1 MLGFAAEFDRRL
13 NRIGTAESAG
23 VYDGEAQSKTLT
35 NAVARQSH
43 PRLSLILPPLSRTLY
58 PAGIT
63 NQKMNRQNLHILR
76 KVRKTTAMTRAPQ
89 SILRESMLRDPK
101 ISRSL
106 SFFALAALVL
116 CSHAL
121 AGQIAQSNFGPN
133 NPFYAPST
141 LPFQAPPFD
150 KIKDGDY
157 QPAIDAGMDEQLREA
172 KAIAGNPAAPT
183 FENTIVA
190 LEKSGQLFTRVILVF
205 NGVTSAN
212 LNPELQKVQ
221 DYEAPRLAALQD
233 AIYLDSKL
241 YQRVAKLYEERA
253 SLKLDPESLHLLEW
267 DYKKFVHSGANLND
281 ADKAAVKKLNEEDST
296 LSNAF
301 VTKLLAAAKAGAFVT
316 KDRAALVGLTGAQI
330 AGAAESAKDR
340 KVEGYVIPLQNT
352 TQQPT
357 LAELTERST
366 RQAIFENS
374 LNRAERNDPNDTR
387 STIVRLA
394 QLRAQK
400 AKLLGFPTFAAWT
413 LEDQMAK
420 TPEAALKFMDALVPG
435 ATSRA
440 AGEARDIQSV
450 IDSQHGGFK
459 LEPWDWDFY
468 SEQVRKAKYDL
479 NESEIKP
486 YFELDNVLENGVFY
500 AANQLY
506 GLTFKERK
514 DIPVYN
520 PDVRVFEVS
529 DSDGKP
535 LALFYTDYF
544 KRDNK
549 NGGAWMDEFVN
560 QSKLLGTLPVI
571 YNVANFAKPA
581 PGEAA
586 LLSFDDVTTMFH
598 EFGHGLHGIFANT
611 VYPTLS
617 GPSVPRDFVEFPS
630 QFNEHWASYPAVF
643 EHYAK
648 HYKTGEPMPAALAAK
663 IKKAKTFNQGYA
675 LTELLAAAE
684 LDMQWHTLVPGAPLQ
699 NADAF
704 EAEAL
709 RRTHLSISYV
719 PPRYR
724 SSYFLH
730 IWGNGYSA
738 GYYAYLWSE
747 MLDDDAFQWF
757 EDHGGLTRAN
767 GDRFRQM
774 VLSRGNTED
783 LPNMYKAWLGADPS
797 IAPMLKYRGLADIGD
812 SR

>member
-1 MLGFAAEFDRRL
+1 MSAASQRI
-13 NRIGTAESAG
+13 NR
-23 VYDGEAQSKTLT
+23 KTG
-35 NAVARQSH
+35 Q
-43 PRLSLILPPLSRTLY
+43 LIL
-58 PAGIT
+58 
-63 NQKMNRQNLHILR
+63 
-76 KVRKTTAMTRAPQ
+76 
-89 SILRESMLRDPK
+89 
-101 ISRSL
+101 
-106 SFFALAALVL
+106 FFFTAALLLNTRVL
-116 CSHAL
+116 
-121 AGQIAQSNFGPN
+121 AQTADSSFGPS
-133 NPFYAPST
+133 NPFYAASK

-150 KIKDGDY
+150 KIKDSDY
-157 QPAIDAGMDEQLREA
+157 QPAIDAGMAQLRKETQ
-172 KAIAGNPAAPT
+172 AIADNSSQPT
-183 FENTIVA
+183 FENTIA
-190 LEKSGQLFTRVILVF
+190 AMEKSGALFTRVWLVF
-205 NGVTSAN
+205 NGVTAAN
-212 LNPELQKVQ
+212 LDPDLQKVQ
-221 DYEAPRLAALQD
+221 DYEAPRVAALED
-233 AIYLDSKL
+233 DIFLNAKL
-241 YQRVAKLYEERA
+241 FQRVEKIYKER
-253 SLKLDPESLHLLEW
+253 DSLHLDAESMRLLDI

-281 ADKAAVKKLNEEDST
+281 ADKAAVKKINEEDST

-301 VTKLLAAAKAGAFVT
+301 TTKLLAAAKAGAYVT
-316 KDRAALVGLTGAQI
+316 KDKAALAGLTDGQI
-330 AGAAESAKDR
+330 AGAAEAAKGR

-357 LAELTERST
+357 LAELKQRST

-374 LNRAERNDPNDTR
+374 LNRTERGDDNDTR

-394 QLRAQK
+394 QIRAQK
-400 AKLLGFPTFAAWT
+400 AKLLGFPTYAAWV

-440 AGEARDIQSV
+440 AREAADIQSL
-450 IDSQHGGFK
+450 IDSQKANIK
-459 LEPWDWDFY
+459 LEPWDWNFY
-468 SEQVRKAKYDL
+468 AEQVRKAKYDL

-486 YFELDNVLENGVFY
+486 YFELDNVLQNGVFY

-506 GLTFKERK
+506 GITFKERK

-535 LALFYTDYF
+535 LALFYCDYF

-560 QSKLLGTLPVI
+560 QSKLLGMLPVI

-611 VYPTLS
+611 EYPALS

-643 EHYAK
+643 NHFAK
-648 HYKTGEPMPAALAAK
+648 HYKTGEPMPAELAAK

-675 LTELLAAAE
+675 LTEILAAAE
-684 LDMQWHTLVPGAPLQ
+684 LDMQWHTLPPSAPLQ
-699 NADAF
+699 NADKF

-709 RRTHLSISYV
+709 QKTHLAISQV

-730 IWGNGYSA
+730 IWANGYAA

-747 MLDDDAFQWF
+747 MLDDDAYQWF
-757 EDHGGLTRAN
+757 EDNGGLTRAN

-783 LPNMYKAWLGADPS
+783 LPNMYKAWRGADPN
-797 IAPMLKYRGLADIGD
+797 IAPMLKDRGLVENADPK
-812 SR
+812 